1 MVFYPLTPGGQIL
14 QRLGL
19 SQRITITQKK
29 ELYGSQDQARLHRW
43 LATANQNGPKCE
55 KKNFRVLSHSVA
67 TITVQYE
74 CLLACL
80 PACLPLLHVY
90 SVK

>member
-1 MVFYPLTPGGQIL
+1 MVFYPLTPGGQIP

-29 ELYGSQDQARLHRW
+29 GLYGSQDQARLHRW
-43 LATANQNGPKCE
+43 LATADQNGPKCE